1 MHKEMAGLSI
11 FNYNPNTIICRWK
24 NKWATT
30 FLKEGRVL
38 RLPYQT
44 SWTNHPYL
52 VKKIRI
58 DAFFLLH
65 SGSVD
70 RLLLT
75 FFFFVVLDTDEK
87 PSASSEY
94 QMPDSV
100 LRLRTKSTSDSEN
113 MHKHSPSCPKA
124 SRGHSVIVYMMYL
137 VLSVVL
143 LLLCFGIRRC
153 MNPLSVPL

>member
-11 FNYNPNTIICRWK
+11 FNYNPNTIICRLK
-24 NKWATT
+24 NTWVTT
-30 FLKEGRVL
+30 FLKERRVL
-38 RLPYQT
+38 CLPYQT

-75 FFFFVVLDTDEK
+75 IYIFFFLF
-87 PSASSEY
+87 
-94 QMPDSV
+94 
-100 LRLRTKSTSDSEN
+100 
-113 MHKHSPSCPKA
+113 
-124 SRGHSVIVYMMYL
+124 
-137 VLSVVL
+137 
-143 LLLCFGIRRC
+143 FGIRYR
-153 MNPLSVPL
+153 